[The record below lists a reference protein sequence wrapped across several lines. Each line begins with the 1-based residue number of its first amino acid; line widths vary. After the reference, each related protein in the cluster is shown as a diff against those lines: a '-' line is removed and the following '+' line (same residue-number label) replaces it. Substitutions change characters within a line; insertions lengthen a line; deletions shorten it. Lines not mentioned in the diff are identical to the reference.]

1 MLYSSVSFTGEDALM
16 KVGISDCNICLTQP
30 CKNNGICL
38 ASASSYGFKCE
49 CEPGFSGPICDDR
62 FERCFP
68 GACGEGVCSD
78 TGSSMFTCKC
88 PLGSYGKRCE
98 FGEAIRVPMF
108 ANTSY
113 MTFEGVKGAWEELHV
128 FIKFKPRS
136 GNGIIM
142 YNPGSE
148 SIAQNQD
155 YILVQLING
164 YIQLKYDCGS
174 GPAIITYHEEV
185 LLNSWNT
192 VEIDRFRQY
201 GSISLNGNAAM
212 KGVSEGQSISLNLGA
227 SMFIGGNGTQRNVM
241 VNSSNTLNGF
251 NGCIQDLVINGNRID
266 LVKGFLANKD
276 IMDCDSKSSPCV
288 PSPCLNNGT
297 CQIFSA
303 VTYKCIC
310 PLKYFGV
317 HCESFRR
324 GCGEVVA
331 CQNGAKCIKDSKNML
346 SCHCKLGFVGLACE
360 KAFQIRKEALFKG
373 NGFLQFPRH
382 LLSESELSNLKFDIK
397 TTANN
402 GLIFWF
408 GEEEDDSNRENP
420 DFLAIGLKNGFLEIS
435 YELGSGLAVIL
446 TERPLNDGNWHTVYI
461 ARSSKNASLVI
472 DGKLIGQTQS
482 SGMNT
487 HLDIEAPIFFGG
499 GKNVE
504 LLTRQKYK
512 DSYFGCIGNVYVENR
527 EVLLQ
532 DMAEDGLNIFPC
544 TEDSI

>member
-1 MLYSSVSFTGEDALM
+1 
-16 KVGISDCNICLTQP
+16 
-30 CKNNGICL
+30 
-38 ASASSYGFKCE
+38 
-49 CEPGFSGPICDDR
+49 
-62 FERCFP
+62 
-68 GACGEGVCSD
+68 
-78 TGSSMFTCKC
+78 
-88 PLGSYGKRCE
+88 
-98 FGEAIRVPMF
+98 MF

-155 YILVQLING
+155 YILVQLIDG

-297 CQIFSA
+297 CQVACSETIMFPYTICFIKKTEDTFDTNLSCLNAQEQNFSLSLCKFLLLICIFS
-303 VTYKCIC
+303 Y
-310 PLKYFGV
+310 P
-317 HCESFRR
+317 
-324 GCGEVVA
+324 
-331 CQNGAKCIKDSKNML
+331 
-346 SCHCKLGFVGLACE
+346 
-360 KAFQIRKEALFKG
+360 
-373 NGFLQFPRH
+373 
-382 LLSESELSNLKFDIK
+382 
-397 TTANN
+397 
-402 GLIFWF
+402 
-408 GEEEDDSNRENP
+408 
-420 DFLAIGLKNGFLEIS
+420 
-435 YELGSGLAVIL
+435 
-446 TERPLNDGNWHTVYI
+446 
-461 ARSSKNASLVI
+461 
-472 DGKLIGQTQS
+472 
-482 SGMNT
+482 
-487 HLDIEAPIFFGG
+487 
-499 GKNVE
+499 
-504 LLTRQKYK
+504 
-512 DSYFGCIGNVYVENR
+512 
-527 EVLLQ
+527 
-532 DMAEDGLNIFPC
+532 
-544 TEDSI
+544 